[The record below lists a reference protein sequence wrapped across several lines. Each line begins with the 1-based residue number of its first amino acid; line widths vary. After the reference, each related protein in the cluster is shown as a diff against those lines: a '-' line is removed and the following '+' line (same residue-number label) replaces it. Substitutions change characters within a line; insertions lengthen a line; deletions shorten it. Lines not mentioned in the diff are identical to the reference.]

1 MLRFDTPPRR
11 PPPCSKSRRVSA
23 RYTRVSR
30 ATPDRIIARFAALK
44 PTTTAATSN
53 ETWALMIF
61 WQRASTTGLLNPERK
76 VLLARLEKAAKRA
89 EATAAA
95 RPKED
100 NMATPVAG
108 APVARQE
115 TQVLKEPARTDPCA
129 EVSQWLADSP
139 SVPSCAI

>member
-30 ATPDRIIARFAALK
+30 ATPDRVIARFAALK

-53 ETWALMIF
+53 ETWALMIM

-95 RPKED
+95 RSKEAS
-100 NMATPVAG
+100 MATPAAG
-108 APVARQE
+108 AAVARQE
-115 TQVLKEPARTDPCA
+115 TQVLKEPARSDLGGEEPTWLVGSPHVLPCA
-129 EVSQWLADSP
+129 
-139 SVPSCAI
+139 I

>member
-1 MLRFDTPPRR
+1 MRT
-11 PPPCSKSRRVSA
+11 

-53 ETWALMIF
+53 ETWALMII

-95 RPKED
+95 RPKEVK
-100 NMATPVAG
+100 MATPAAG

-115 TQVLKEPARTDPCA
+115 TQVLKEPARSDLGGEEPTWLVGSPYVIPCA
-129 EVSQWLADSP
+129 
-139 SVPSCAI
+139 I